1 MNRAKFPR
9 PKPTRPLGSF
19 FIHGSV
25 KVMSEDMTDRHIQFL
40 IVMPACVMQAVTP
53 LLLGAGLIDQYE
65 LRKPLSAWIPMIA
78 DEGFSQNS
86 DPNFPTRINA
96 LMRQSVK
103 ETLDLFSLVSSH
115 LKFPADALPVLPIG
129 VYVQFKFRCNVDALG
144 PLLEN
149 MGGAA
154 GVAEFR
160 FALAS
165 VLASVLARWD
175 RPGQITQT
183 T

>member
-9 PKPTRPLGSF
+9 PRPTRPLGSF
-19 FIHGSV
+19 FTHGLV
-25 KVMSEDMTDRHIQFL
+25 KVISEDITDRHVQFS

-53 LLLGAGLIDQYE
+53 LLLGAGFIDQYE
-65 LRKPLSAWIPMIA
+65 LRKPLSAWIPMVA
-78 DEGFSQNS
+78 DEGFIPHS
-86 DPNFPTRINA
+86 DPNFPTQANA
-96 LMRQSVK
+96 LIRQSVK
-103 ETLDLFSLVSSH
+103 ETLDLFSSLSSH
-115 LKFPADALPVLPIG
+115 LKFPADVLPILPIG

-175 RPGQITQT
+175 ESKQITT
-183 T
+183 TT